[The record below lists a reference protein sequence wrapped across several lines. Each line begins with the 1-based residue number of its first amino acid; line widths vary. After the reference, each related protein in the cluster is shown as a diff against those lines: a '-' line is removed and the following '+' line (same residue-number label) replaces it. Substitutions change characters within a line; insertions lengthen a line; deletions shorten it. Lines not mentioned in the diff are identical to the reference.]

1 VWGERTPPPPPTTVF
16 ASHREREVFGILVPF
31 FSPCRLFIIS
41 AAAVSGTCLIAP
53 IERSLPRPPKYARV
67 TAPQGKHNQYLPFAL
82 PLAGSYLEYLPSFR
96 TRTEPRHIQVIRKTI
111 SFPHLSTTTNVA
123 AQCNTF
129 FHLLRYSLYRQRA
142 AMPHTTSDTPKSPL
156 SPVQPKLPVNSARRP
171 QGHRP
176 ATGRSAS
183 TGRLTVSVG
192 QPLHM
197 YAHDFHVP
205 TSPAKPALRS
215 PIGAAATTEVAFMT
229 SFEGD
234 SGEHSLHLADMGT
247 KTSQIV
253 ALTSALHLWLQQFAT
268 ESPKARAAVDT
279 AEDCL
284 RLIKTRKC
292 PAERVVASIVDVINK
307 SGDESP
313 RSTQQLLESWRYAA
327 TSLINVIV
335 TLVEKS
341 AAANMSSTMHY
352 ANQPETSRRDST
364 APRCLQ
370 MNKQS
375 SVRRR
380 SIHTSEL
387 HMALKT
393 NEVLR
398 VSAIKSSQIHI
409 DVSATASCEVCDQAP
424 PQGPLLRTDSM
435 VSLASL
441 AANAEP
447 PTMSTL
453 TAFMNDD
460 FDDGSI
466 ELNQYV
472 LFEKIG
478 QGAQGEVF
486 LASDTM
492 KNELCAIKAVR
503 RPRGARIAVSPSTF
517 TAVGA
522 VAAARQR
529 QRDQLERE
537 VLAMKKLRHR
547 NVVRLYEVID
557 DPELDRMYLVMQYV
571 EHGPVVTLTPKGVAS
586 RTIEP
591 KKMVSY
597 ARQICAGLEYLHKK
611 GVIHR
616 DIKPDNILLGRD
628 DCVYLADFGTA
639 EVFGEADAQR
649 GVTGTCGTMAFLAPE
664 LLALLDDGSKDSLEW
679 STCELATITGVNGEA
694 VDVWALGVTF
704 YVMLYGKLPWEFD
717 DARQLFKHIESSTI
731 SFGDLSTTTA
741 SSPHPDFS
749 ATSMPNAELSITA
762 SPRMLPAPQDL
773 PNFTADASTMD
784 VESDDELLGGES
796 TTPLSSQ
803 QVQSQHSLNAEW
815 RRVLTGMLQR
825 VPARRSTLR
834 DVRRLLAAMTR
845 NFSVDHQTG
854 GEASANPITTVHR
867 G

>member
-1 VWGERTPPPPPTTVF
+1 M
-16 ASHREREVFGILVPF
+16 
-31 FSPCRLFIIS
+31 
-41 AAAVSGTCLIAP
+41 
-53 IERSLPRPPKYARV
+53 LPKP
-67 TAPQGKHNQYLPFAL
+67 
-82 PLAGSYLEYLPSFR
+82 
-96 TRTEPRHIQVIRKTI
+96 
-111 SFPHLSTTTNVA
+111 
-123 AQCNTF
+123 
-129 FHLLRYSLYRQRA
+129 
-142 AMPHTTSDTPKSPL
+142 
-156 SPVQPKLPVNSARRP
+156 PVNCARRP
-171 QGHRP
+171 EGHRP

-183 TGRLTVSVG
+183 TGRLTVSVDH
-192 QPLHM
+192 PLRM
-197 YAHDFHVP
+197 CTHDFHVP

-229 SFEGD
+229 SFEGNC
-234 SGEHSLHLADMGT
+234 SGEDSMRLDDMGT

-268 ESPKARAAVDT
+268 ESPESRVAVDT

-292 PAERVVASIVDVINK
+292 PAERVVASIVDVIDK
-307 SGDESP
+307 SGNGDESP
-313 RSTQQLLESWRYAA
+313 RTTQQLLESWRYAA

-352 ANQPETSRRDST
+352 ASQPETSRRDS
-364 APRCLQ
+364 AALRCLQ

-375 SVRRR
+375 SLVRRR
-380 SIHTSEL
+380 SIHMSQL
-387 HMALKT
+387 HIALKT

-398 VSAIKSSQIHI
+398 GSAIKSSQIHL
-409 DVSATASCEVCDQAP
+409 DVSATGSCEVIDQAS

-435 VSLASL
+435 ASLASL

-447 PTMSTL
+447 PTMNTL
-453 TAFMNDD
+453 NAFMNDD

-486 LASDTM
+486 LASDTA
-492 KNELCAIKAVR
+492 KKELRAIKAVR
-503 RPRGARIAVSPSTF
+503 RPRGARIAVSPSAF

-571 EHGPVVTLTPKGVAS
+571 EHGPVVTLTPEGVAP

-649 GVTGTCGTMAFLAPE
+649 GVTGTRGTMAFLAPE
-664 LLALLDDGSKDSLEW
+664 LLASLDDGSKDLLEW
-679 STCELATITGVNGEA
+679 STYELATIAAVNGEA

-717 DARQLFKHIESSTI
+717 DARQLFKHIESGPI
-731 SFGDLSTTTA
+731 VFGDLGTPGTTTA
-741 SSPHPDFS
+741 ASPHPDFF
-749 ATSMPNAELSITA
+749 ATSMPDAGLSITA
-762 SPRMLPAPQDL
+762 TPQMLPAPQDL
-773 PNFTADASTMD
+773 PSFRADASTMD

-796 TTPLSSQ
+796 TTTLSSQ
-803 QVQSQHSLNAEW
+803 RPQSQHSLNAEW

-834 DVRRLLAAMTR
+834 DVRRLLVAMTR
-845 NFSVDHQTG
+845 NFSVDHQPG

>member
-1 VWGERTPPPPPTTVF
+1 
-16 ASHREREVFGILVPF
+16 
-31 FSPCRLFIIS
+31 
-41 AAAVSGTCLIAP
+41 
-53 IERSLPRPPKYARV
+53 
-67 TAPQGKHNQYLPFAL
+67 
-82 PLAGSYLEYLPSFR
+82 
-96 TRTEPRHIQVIRKTI
+96 
-111 SFPHLSTTTNVA
+111 
-123 AQCNTF
+123 
-129 FHLLRYSLYRQRA
+129 
-142 AMPHTTSDTPKSPL
+142 MPHTTSDTPKSPL
-156 SPVQPKLPVNSARRP
+156 SPMLPELPAYSARRP

-176 ATGRSAS
+176 ATGRSPN
-183 TGRLTVSVG
+183 TGRLTVTVD

-215 PIGAAATTEVAFMT
+215 PIGAGAAATSEVPFMT
-229 SFEGD
+229 SFDGN
-234 SGEHSLHLADMGT
+234 SGEDGMHPDDMGT
-247 KTSQIV
+247 KTSQVV

-268 ESPKARAAVDT
+268 ESPKARATVDT

-307 SGDESP
+307 AGNGDESP

-341 AAANMSSTMHY
+341 AAANMSSTMQPVK
-352 ANQPETSRRDST
+352 QPETRRDS
-364 APRCLQ
+364 AALRCLQ

-375 SVRRR
+375 SLVRDR
-380 SIHTSEL
+380 SIHRSEL
-387 HMALKT
+387 HIAFKT

-398 VSAIKSSQIHI
+398 VSATKT
-409 DVSATASCEVCDQAP
+409 VSATASCEACEQTP
-424 PQGPLLRTDSM
+424 PQGPLLHTDSM
-435 VSLASL
+435 ASLASL

-447 PTMSTL
+447 PTMNTL
-453 TAFMNDD
+453 NAFMNDD
-460 FDDGSI
+460 FDDGTI

-486 LASDTM
+486 LASDTS
-492 KNELCAIKAVR
+492 KKELRAVKAVR
-503 RPRGARIAVSPSTF
+503 RPRGARIAVSPSTS

-571 EHGPVVTLTPKGVAS
+571 EHGPVVTLTPEGVAS
-586 RTIEP
+586 KTIEP

-616 DIKPDNILLGRD
+616 DIKPDNILLGHD

-649 GVTGTCGTMAFLAPE
+649 GVTGTRGTMAFLAPE
-664 LLALLDDGSKDSLEW
+664 LLVSLDDGSKDSLEW
-679 STCELATITGVNGEA
+679 STYELATIAAVNGEA

-717 DARQLFKHIESSTI
+717 DAQQLFKHIESSPI
-731 SFGDLSTTTA
+731 SFGDLGTPGAPTTA

-749 ATSMPNAELSITA
+749 ATSMPDAELSITA
-762 SPRMLPAPQDL
+762 SPRMLPAQQDL

-796 TTPLSSQ
+796 TTTLSSQ

-834 DVRRLLAAMTR
+834 DVRRRLTAMTR
-845 NFSVDHQTG
+845 NFSVGG
-854 GEASANPITTVHR
+854 GEASVNPITTVHR

>member
-1 VWGERTPPPPPTTVF
+1 
-16 ASHREREVFGILVPF
+16 
-31 FSPCRLFIIS
+31 
-41 AAAVSGTCLIAP
+41 
-53 IERSLPRPPKYARV
+53 
-67 TAPQGKHNQYLPFAL
+67 
-82 PLAGSYLEYLPSFR
+82 
-96 TRTEPRHIQVIRKTI
+96 
-111 SFPHLSTTTNVA
+111 
-123 AQCNTF
+123 
-129 FHLLRYSLYRQRA
+129 
-142 AMPHTTSDTPKSPL
+142 
-156 SPVQPKLPVNSARRP
+156 
-171 QGHRP
+171 
-176 ATGRSAS
+176 
-183 TGRLTVSVG
+183 
-192 QPLHM
+192 
-197 YAHDFHVP
+197 
-205 TSPAKPALRS
+205 
-215 PIGAAATTEVAFMT
+215 MT
-229 SFEGD
+229 SFEGNC
-234 SGEHSLHLADMGT
+234 SGEDSMHLDEMGT

-279 AEDCL
+279 AEGCL

-292 PAERVVASIVDVINK
+292 PAERVVASIVDVIDK
-307 SGDESP
+307 SGNSDESP
-313 RSTQQLLESWRYAA
+313 RSTQQLLESWRCAA

-335 TLVEKS
+335 SLVEKS
-341 AAANMSSTMHY
+341 AAANTPSTMQS
-352 ANQPETSRRDST
+352 ANQPQTRRDS
-364 APRCLQ
+364 AALRCLQ

-375 SVRRR
+375 SLVRDR
-380 SIHTSEL
+380 SIHMSEL

-398 VSAIKSSQIHI
+398 VSAIKSSQIHC
-409 DVSATASCEVCDQAP
+409 DVSATTSPEVCEQSP
-424 PQGPLLRTDSM
+424 PPGPLLRTDSM
-435 VSLASL
+435 ASLASL

-447 PTMSTL
+447 PTMNTL
-453 TAFMNDD
+453 NAFMNDD
-460 FDDGSI
+460 FDDGTI

-486 LASDTM
+486 LANDST
-492 KNELCAIKAVR
+492 KNELRAIKAVR
-503 RPRGARIAVSPSTF
+503 RPRGAKGPASPNTS

-547 NVVRLYEVID
+547 NVVRLYQVID

-571 EHGPVVTLTPKGVAS
+571 EHGSVVTLTPEGVAS

-649 GVTGTCGTMAFLAPE
+649 GVTGTRGTMAFLAPE
-664 LLALLDDGSKDSLEW
+664 LLASLDDGSKDSLEW
-679 STCELATITGVNGEA
+679 STYELATIAAVNGEA

-717 DARQLFKHIESSTI
+717 NAQQLFKHIESSPI
-731 SFGDLSTTTA
+731 AFGDLGTPSAPTAA
-741 SSPHPDFS
+741 SSPRHDFP
-749 ATSMPNAELSITA
+749 ATSMPDAELSITA
-762 SPRMLPAPQDL
+762 SPRMLPAQQDL

-796 TTPLSSQ
+796 TTTLSSQ
-803 QVQSQHSLNAEW
+803 QVQSQHSLYAEW

-834 DVRRLLAAMTR
+834 DVRRLLAAMTC
-845 NFSVDHQTG
+845 NFSVGG